1 MVNLFGFSFW
11 QIYSFI
17 LCCGFSGE
25 KLMKR
30 PVRHFMKKIIRPIF
44 AQRPFLSG
52 PMIDCPTLRSKQVE
66 EVFGGS
72 LIDLSLEIIIII
84 IGTVQ

>member
-1 MVNLFGFSFW
+1 
-11 QIYSFI
+11 
-17 LCCGFSGE
+17 
-25 KLMKR
+25 MKR
-30 PVRHFMKKIIRPIF
+30 PGRHFMKKIIRPIF